1 MQQTPAHGLLR
12 SHAGFDVDATQAATC
27 LKRFQE
33 QQAGAD
39 VVRINPRDRAVERLR
54 PVLLNLAIGE
64 S

>member
-12 SHAGFDVDATQAATC
+12 SHAGFDVDATQAAT
-27 LKRFQE
+27 LKRFRE

-39 VVRINPRDRAVERLR
+39 VVRINPRDRNVERLR